1 MEETQV
7 KDETGTVAPM
17 TRTQLESEIA
27 KKLHEQAA
35 PLIDKIEDVGT
46 RAKAE
51 NALKQ
56 LTAMMAMVN
65 MWVNAVISDIAAT
78 TVYTF
83 QQTYDWKAF
92 MEYTAGHNAK
102 MAEVV
107 TDMNIK
113 LVRNTEELTAA
124 MEMCN
129 RMEHKFAALI
139 QEQRKLQPDHTKPP
153 KVQ

>member
-35 PLIDKIEDVGT
+35 PLIDKIEDAGT

-56 LTAMMAMVN
+56 LTAMMAMAN

-92 MEYTAGHNAK
+92 MEYQAAHNA
-102 MAEVV
+102 EVANRIQAIQ
-107 TDMNIK
+107 DM
-113 LVRNTEELTAA
+113 L
-124 MEMCN
+124 N
-129 RMEHKFAALI
+129 RVEHKFGMLI

>member
-7 KDETGTVAPM
+7 KDETGTVKPM
-17 TRTQLESEIA
+17 TRSELESEIA

-35 PLIDKIEDVGT
+35 PLIDKIEDAGT

-56 LTAMMAMVN
+56 LTAMMAMAN

-92 MEYTAGHNAK
+92 MEYQAAHNA
-102 MAEVV
+102 EVANRIQAIQ
-107 TDMNIK
+107 DM
-113 LVRNTEELTAA
+113 L
-124 MEMCN
+124 N
-129 RMEHKFAALI
+129 RVEHKVGTLI

>member
-17 TRTQLESEIA
+17 TRTQLETEIA

-35 PLIDKIEDVGT
+35 PLIDKIEDAGT

-56 LTAMMAMVN
+56 LTAMMAMAN

-92 MEYTAGHNAK
+92 MEYQAAHNA
-102 MAEVV
+102 EVANRIQAIQ
-107 TDMNIK
+107 DM
-113 LVRNTEELTAA
+113 L
-124 MEMCN
+124 N
-129 RMEHKFAALI
+129 RVEHKFGMLI